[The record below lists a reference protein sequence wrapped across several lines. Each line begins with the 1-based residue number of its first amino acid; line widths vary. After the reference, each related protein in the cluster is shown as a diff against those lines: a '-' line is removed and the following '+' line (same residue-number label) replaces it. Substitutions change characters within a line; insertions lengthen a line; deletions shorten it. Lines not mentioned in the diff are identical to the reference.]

1 MFLVCQRLLVFL
13 YQYHSQC
20 ATFLTFGIGMTL
32 AILHIETV
40 NSVLLIL
47 QDLAV
52 KRLFWLSEEMV
63 DLWIVL

>member
-1 MFLVCQRLLVFL
+1 
-13 YQYHSQC
+13 
-20 ATFLTFGIGMTL
+20 MTL

>member
-1 MFLVCQRLLVFL
+1 
-13 YQYHSQC
+13 
-20 ATFLTFGIGMTL
+20 MTL

-40 NSVLLIL
+40 NSVLIL